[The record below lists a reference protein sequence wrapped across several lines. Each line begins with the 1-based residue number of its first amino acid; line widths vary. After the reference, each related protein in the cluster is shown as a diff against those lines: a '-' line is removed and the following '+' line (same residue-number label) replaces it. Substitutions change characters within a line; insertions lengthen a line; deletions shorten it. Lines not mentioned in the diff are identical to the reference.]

1 MAQRR
6 EESHEERESRL
17 LLIRF
22 LLLTDRLLQEMPDR
36 WLARLPNLLNAVHQ
50 HLQRIW
56 AGAQRNLRGVIES
69 VRIGLNKARREGLN
83 QIGMFGDAL
92 EAKFALVTLDIREG
106 AVRRV
111 LKRLNSML
119 DSLADIFPALH
130 AVKEYKDHIEA
141 TVEGQ
146 RDVPEMINLGDLSG

>member
-1 MAQRR
+1 MARR
-6 EESHEERESRL
+6 TEETHEERESRF

-22 LLLTDRLLQEMPDR
+22 LLLTDRLLQDIPNR
-36 WLARLPNLLNAVHQ
+36 LLARLPNLLNAVHH

-56 AGAQRNLRGVIES
+56 TGAQRNLRGVIES
-69 VRIGLNKARREGLN
+69 VRVGLNRARREGLN

-92 EAKFALVTLDIREG
+92 EAKLALLTLDIREG
-106 AVRRV
+106 AIRRV

-119 DSLADIFPALH
+119 DSLAEVFPALH
-130 AVKEYKDHIEA
+130 AVKEYKEHVEA

-146 RDVPEMINLGDLSG
+146 RDVPEMINLGDLA